1 MGHEVG
7 LDDGWQH
14 RDPVLVSLTPAHDD
28 LVGVEGPVLDPP
40 PTALER
46 PEPGP
51 VEQTTH
57 QAWHAVELSGRGAGL
72 LAGQDGWQAL
82 GALRADD
89 AVEPWEIE
97 LQHVTVQEEQ
107 RAQRLVLGRG
117 GHLALDRERAQ
128 EPGDLCRAHFDWMA
142 LAVEDDVSAD
152 PRDVG
157 VLSAATVVA
166 SAKGSADTVGQTP
179 PRSALGSGVADGQ
192 RTGLAPLPG
201 GADRSRGLTPTP

>member
-1 MGHEVG
+1 MGREVG
-7 LDDGWQH
+7 LDDGWQD
-14 RDPVLVSLTPAHDD
+14 RDPVLVALAPTHDN
-28 LVGVEGPVLDPP
+28 LVGVEVHVLDPQ
-40 PTALER
+40 PTALEH

-57 QAWHAVELSGRGAGL
+57 QTWHAVELPEHGADL
-72 LAGQDGWQAL
+72 LAGQDDWQAL

-89 AVEPWEIE
+89 AVEPWEID

-152 PRDVG
+152 PRDAG
-157 VLSAATVVA
+157 GLSGATA
-166 SAKGSADTVGQTP
+166 GAGANGA
-179 PRSALGSGVADGQ
+179 R
-192 RTGLAPLPG
+192 RTGRDNRP
-201 GADRSRGLTPTP
+201 RR